1 MSDELNLNTTP
12 ELTFEPSAARAVEAP
27 ALTLEPSAPAA
38 PQVDEAAQAARDAN
52 AVKLDES
59 MLSEAEKKMVDDFSQ
74 KIDVTDSNL
83 VLNYGAAAQKNIAAF
98 SESALNNV
106 KTKDLGEVGEALSS
120 LVVELKTFGQPE
132 KKGIGGF
139 FQKKKNELEAL
150 KAQAVAART
159 YALHKICGGGSSN
172 HPEADACDDISCC
185 QAFRTREE
193 AAQLWGENAQAY
205 EEKIRL
211 AVTETDGEC
220 ILYEGQPV
228 LAVFHSSSSGATQDA
243 SAVWS
248 SSVPY
253 LQSVQTPESGETVPN
268 YHTTAQF
275 SAAELKN
282 RLQDALPEAKLDGR
296 ASNWFTNIRQQPNGT
311 VTSLSVG
318 GVAVSGTQ
326 LRGILDLRSACFTI
340 SFDGDAVL
348 FSVTGYGHG
357 VGMSQ
362 YGANVLAAGGMSYRD
377 ILAWYYTGTA
387 VGTYQRT

>member
-1 MSDELNLNTTP
+1 MGKYIGFSFLLIFLLFFLPFLWAEPAKSPPPDPPATDE
-12 ELTFEPSAARAVEAP
+12 
-27 ALTLEPSAPAA
+27 PAA
-38 PQVDEAAQAARDAN
+38 QPPPEPQVRLDAGSTLNVLAGGQLQAMDMETYLLGVVR
-52 AVKLDES
+52 
-59 MLSEAEKKMVDDFSQ
+59 AEMPASFH
-74 KIDVTDSNL
+74 
-83 VLNYGAAAQKNIAAF
+83 
-98 SESALNNV
+98 
-106 KTKDLGEVGEALSS
+106 
-120 LVVELKTFGQPE
+120 
-132 KKGIGGF
+132 
-139 FQKKKNELEAL
+139 LEAL

-159 YALHKICGGGSSN
+159 YTLHKICGGGSSN

-282 RLQDALPEAKLDGR
+282 RLQEALPEAKLDGR